1 MEGENLTEANLRE
14 TTFGLKN
21 LEFRKIVASNNRDA
35 VFFFFFLSFSQKKTS
50 VKAILVVITVH
61 VLSESMDL
69 TAFVPQG
76 SLKKDARQVS
86 DNYV

>member
-35 VFFFFFLSFSQKKTS
+35 VFFFLSFFFAEKNKRESNPCCNNGTC
-50 VKAILVVITVH
+50 TVR
-61 VLSESMDL
+61 VDGFDCLCPPGVSEERCE
-69 TAFVPQG
+69 TG
-76 SLKKDARQVS
+76 
-86 DNYV
+86 